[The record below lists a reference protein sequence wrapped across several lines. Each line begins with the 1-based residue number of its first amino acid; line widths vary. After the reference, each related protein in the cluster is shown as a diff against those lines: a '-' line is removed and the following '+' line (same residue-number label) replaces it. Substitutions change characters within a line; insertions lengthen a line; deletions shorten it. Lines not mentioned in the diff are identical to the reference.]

1 MKKTN
6 SARYITICAMLT
18 ALCVVLDRLSAMNEF
33 FKIGLGFVPVVI
45 AAILYGPAT
54 SALVY
59 GLADFIAAN
68 LFPKGAYFPGFTLSA
83 ILMGAIYGVFLYE
96 WRKSKP
102 AFADHSG
109 WLRKVLRYL
118 YRVVAPTLLNSAVG
132 MFLTTYWIT
141 ILSGKSTYWANFNL
155 RLTQYAIFIPLNL
168 VLIPALIHLC
178 AKLEKFTAKRVL
190 K

>member
-1 MKKTN
+1 
-6 SARYITICAMLT
+6 MLI

-33 FKIGLGFVPVVI
+33 FKVGLGFVPVVI

-83 ILMGAIYGVFLYE
+83 ILMGAIYGLFLYE
-96 WRKSKP
+96 WKRGRTTCVCKGKLS
-102 AFADHSG
+102 A
-109 WLRKVLRYL
+109 VLRYL
-118 YRVVAPTLLNSAVG
+118 WRVVMPTLLCSAVG

-141 ILSGKSTYWANFNL
+141 ILSGKNTYWANFQL

-168 VLIPALIHLC
+168 VLIPALIQLC
-178 AKLEKFTAKRVL
+178 KKLEKFTTKRVN
-190 K
+190 

>member
-1 MKKTN
+1 MKKYM
-6 SARYITICAMLT
+6 SARYISISAMLV

-33 FKIGLGFVPVVI
+33 IKVGLGFVPVVI

-83 ILMGAIYGVFLYE
+83 ILMGLIYGLFLYE
-96 WRKSKP
+96 WKRDAVKTTCSDSVVK
-102 AFADHSG
+102 
-109 WLRKVLRYL
+109 KVLRYIW
-118 YRVVAPTLLNSAVG
+118 RVVMPTILNSAVG

-141 ILSGKSTYWANFNL
+141 ILSGKNTYFANFQL
-155 RLTQYAIFIPLNL
+155 RLPQYAIFIPLNL
-168 VLIPALIHLC
+168 ILIPALIHLC
-178 AKLEKFTAKRVL
+178 EKLKKFTQKRV